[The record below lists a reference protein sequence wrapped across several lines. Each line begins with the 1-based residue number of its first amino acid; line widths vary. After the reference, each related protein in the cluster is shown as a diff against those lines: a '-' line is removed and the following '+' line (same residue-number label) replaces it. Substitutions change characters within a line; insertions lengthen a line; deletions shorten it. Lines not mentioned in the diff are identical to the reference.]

1 MQKHF
6 ASRFTITTGRGGQ
19 WELSDEGDTDMT
31 GAVVS
36 GASEMRELTLD
47 ELEEA
52 GGGLSTAA
60 KIAITIVLVGAV
72 GFLAGVGVG
81 ILLA

>member
-1 MQKHF
+1 
-6 ASRFTITTGRGGQ
+6 
-19 WELSDEGDTDMT
+19 MT